1 MMFLHMF
8 LKKLNRKIKYNIMKD
23 LNTALFLKF
32 RLKQIIEFMSA
43 MNPTE
48 QDLPKVKIEEKTSY
62 TEVHGTIHQNQVAK
76 RDLK

>member
-48 QDLPKVKIEEKTSY
+48 QDLPKVK
-62 TEVHGTIHQNQVAK
+62 
-76 RDLK
+76 RF